1 MLYYINN
8 AHGTREWFVSLND
21 KILAI
26 EFTFDREAW
35 KKKEIFGDILPQAY
49 IDGYE
54 AESISD
60 YRNLIKLIFS
70 KELIK

>member
-8 AHGTREWFVSLND
+8 AHGTREWFVSFGD

-26 EFTFDREAW
+26 EFTFDRENW
-35 KKKEIFGDILPQAY
+35 KKKIIKGDILPQAY

-54 AESISD
+54 AESIMD
-60 YRNLIKLIFS
+60 YRNLIGSIFS
-70 KELIK
+70 KEQI